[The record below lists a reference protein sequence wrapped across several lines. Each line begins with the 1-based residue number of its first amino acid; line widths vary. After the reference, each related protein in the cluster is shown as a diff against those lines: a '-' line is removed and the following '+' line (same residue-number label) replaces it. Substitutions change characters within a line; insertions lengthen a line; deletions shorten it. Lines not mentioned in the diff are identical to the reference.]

1 MWHFHRMKKAN
12 KVWFSITMVFLGNI
26 DSFEIDAVDLGAIRG
41 IILSKSGRG
50 NWLPEFL
57 EVTNIAASQTWF
69 FDLKG
74 KTVTSNDLKLK
85 YNSIWKYSVIQSS
98 KCLKIFKIFLVWGA
112 INFNHFIQMILP
124 YGLSQLYLR
133 KVRAPANLEIR
144 NFGIKTN
151 AFF

>member
-1 MWHFHRMKKAN
+1 
-12 KVWFSITMVFLGNI
+12 MVILGNI

-57 EVTNIAASQTWF
+57 EVTNIAASQTWY

-85 YNSIWKYSVIQSS
+85 YNSIWKYSVIQAS
-98 KCLKIFKIFLVWGA
+98 KCFKMFKIVLVWGA
-112 INFNHFIQMILP
+112 INFNHFI
-124 YGLSQLYLR
+124 R
-133 KVRAPANLEIR
+133 KWY
-144 NFGIKTN
+144 
-151 AFF
+151 